1 MLAGIFFFALNDAL
15 GKWLIATYSLGQL
28 LVVRSAAA
36 LVLLVPFVRHAG
48 LNAFRTAPRPIVQW
62 LRPVFSTLDL
72 ACFYWALAYMPL
84 ADVMTFY
91 LAGPIYVTA
100 MSPFLL
106 REHVGWRRW
115 TAVIVGFAG
124 VIIALNPSAQSFTP
138 AAMVAIVGSL
148 SFSILMICT
157 RLVRGTSDTV
167 LVTTQ
172 MVGALVFGAVLA
184 PFTWVTLSWSAV
196 ALLALLGLIG
206 TLAHFC
212 VNRSL
217 MLAPAAVVVPYQYTI
232 IVWAIMLGYIFF
244 GDVPRPPV
252 LIGAAVIIAAGIYI
266 FIRERV
272 WARPPSF
279 ADPP

>member
-1 MLAGIFFFALNDAL
+1 M
-15 GKWLIATYSLGQL
+15 IATYSLGQL

-36 LVLLVPFVRHAG
+36 LVLLAPFVRHAG

-62 LRPVFSTLDL
+62 LRPVFSTVDL

-115 TAVIVGFAG
+115 TAVIAGFAG

-138 AAMVAIVGSL
+138 AAMVAIVGSF

-184 PFTWVTLSWSAV
+184 PFTWVALSWPAV
-196 ALLALLGLIG
+196 ALLALLGLVA

-266 FIRERV
+266 FIREQV